1 MKGAINLLIIVLI
14 LSCKNETKAKEDIS
28 FKYYNLEQAEW
39 KSKTKNQQVD
49 DVNFKGTEVPIQYYI
64 LKEMGGANLNA
75 VDSVYQK
82 NKTERLIE
90 FEFEDAE
97 ERDLLKEEFTG
108 KNYTES
114 VKYMSFQIQKDF
126 YIVVDKKDTIQCEGV
141 LFERNFKL
149 SPKNK
154 LLLFFSGV
162 NPNGRLQLVYK
173 DELFKK
179 GIIKFSFTDRLL
191 KL

>member
-1 MKGAINLLIIVLI
+1 MKAIISLLIIILI
-14 LSCKNETKAKEDIS
+14 LSCKKETKDKEDFS
-28 FKYYNLEQAEW
+28 FKYYNLEQAGW
-39 KSKTKNQQVD
+39 KSKTINQQID
-49 DVNFKGTEVPIQYYI
+49 DISYKGTEVPIQYYV
-64 LKEMGGANLNA
+64 LKEIGGLNLTA

-82 NKTERLIE
+82 NKTERIIE
-90 FEFEDAE
+90 FEFEDTE
-97 ERDLLKEEFTG
+97 ERDLLQEEFTG

-114 VKYMSFQIQKDF
+114 VKYMSFNIQKDF
-126 YIVVDKKDTIQCEGV
+126 YVVVDKKDTIPCEGV

-149 SPKNK
+149 APKNK

-162 NPNGRLQLVYK
+162 KPNGRLQLVYK